1 MPYIDPLNL
10 LGVFWGSILSRKMF
24 KLRYPKEQKKGQS
37 FFANYLKMILGNFD
51 IKTLLRW
58 FYLAEYGKGLN

>member
-10 LGVFWGSILSRKMF
+10 LGVFWGSILSIQ
-24 KLRYPKEQKKGQS
+24 EQKKGQS
-37 FFANYLKMILGNFD
+37 VFANYLKMILGNFD